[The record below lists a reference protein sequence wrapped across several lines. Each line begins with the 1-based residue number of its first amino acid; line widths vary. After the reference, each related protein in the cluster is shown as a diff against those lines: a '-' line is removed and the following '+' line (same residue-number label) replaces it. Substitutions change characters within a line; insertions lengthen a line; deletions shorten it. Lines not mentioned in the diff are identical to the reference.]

1 MFEKFLKKLNK
12 QQEDAP
18 ALEFKSFDEVENEP
32 SEQYQTESTSVQS
45 TDSSEQ
51 DSIELKVVR
60 PETYAEV
67 GAIADYLIEG
77 CTVVMNVEALSPDTV
92 GRMLDFLNGVTYCS
106 EGEIKKVSKTTFI
119 ITPHEGVDISDM

>member
-1 MFEKFLKKLNK
+1 MFEKFLNKLNK
-12 QQEDAP
+12 QAEEAP
-18 ALEFKSFDEVENEP
+18 ALEFKSFDEVDNTV
-32 SEQYQTESTSVQS
+32 SEAVAEESVQQ
-45 TDSSEQ
+45 TAANDAQ

-67 GAIADYLIEG
+67 GTIADYLIDG
-77 CTVVMNVEALSPDTV
+77 CTVVMNVEALSPEIV

>member
-1 MFEKFLKKLNK
+1 MFEKFLNKLNK
-12 QQEDAP
+12 QEQEAP
-18 ALEFKSFDEVENEP
+18 TLEFKSFDEVDNAVNEAVA
-32 SEQYQTESTSVQS
+32 EESVQQ
-45 TDSSEQ
+45 TAANDAQ

-67 GAIADYLIEG
+67 GTIADYLIDG
-77 CTVVMNVEALSPDTV
+77 CTVVMNVEALSPDIV

>member
-1 MFEKFLKKLNK
+1 MFEKFLNKLNNK
-12 QQEDAP
+12 TEEAP
-18 ALEFKSFDEVENEP
+18 ALEFKSFDELDGAKEEIEKEECVHENG
-32 SEQYQTESTSVQS
+32 TA
-45 TDSSEQ
+45 DAQ

-67 GAIADYLIEG
+67 GTIADYLIDG
-77 CTVVMNVEALSPDTV
+77 CTVVMNVEALSPEII